1 MNATKGIWKLL
12 AAAGLALG
20 LAAGGSLAAD
30 AHRHEHDHGAAPA
43 RLELNN
49 GKKWETDAPLR
60 QGMENIRGAMEAA
73 RHGIHDK
80 KYSAAQYG
88 ALAKKVNGEVN
99 GIVCCLDGHFIWTD
113 ESHVGGRNDPAPGVS
128 VRTPEGVKLFQI
140 GQFDPCFFFQFP
152 PNADIQ
158 VFIHVQETTG
168 ECPAPTVRF
177 TFPTTLDEK
186 NPEGSVFGIKGK
198 DNGISGVVCLGVFV
212 DMCLLE

>member
-73 RHGIHDK
+73 LPGIHDK

-99 GIVCCLDGHFIWTD
+99 GIVANCKLEPKADAQLHLVIAD
-113 ESHVGGRNDPAPGVS
+113 VL
-128 VRTPEGVKLFQI
+128 EGVEAMQGKAKKVKREAGAVKVL
-140 GQFDPCFFFQFP
+140 GALEKYAAHFDHPGWQP
-152 PNADIQ
+152 
-158 VFIHVQETTG
+158 
-168 ECPAPTVRF
+168 VRH
-177 TFPTTLDEK
+177 
-186 NPEGSVFGIKGK
+186 
-198 DNGISGVVCLGVFV
+198 
-212 DMCLLE
+212 